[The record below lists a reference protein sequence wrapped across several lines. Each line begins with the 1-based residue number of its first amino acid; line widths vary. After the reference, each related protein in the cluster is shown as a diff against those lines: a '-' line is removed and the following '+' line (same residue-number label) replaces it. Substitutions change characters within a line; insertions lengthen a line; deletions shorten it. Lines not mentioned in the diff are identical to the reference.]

1 MDEAIRILTENK
13 YDPLKLNKV
22 TIIVTLLRINT
33 PEAIEVAQQLVGKPI
48 QWYGVCQSN
57 PCDYTMSG
65 YLNRL

>member
-33 PEAIEVAQQLVGKPI
+33 PEAIEVAQSLA
-48 QWYGVCQSN
+48 GVRIKWLGRCAAN
-57 PCDYTMSG
+57 PCDFTMSD
-65 YLNRL
+65 YLRRL